1 MPITLIINVTAITL
15 TWKEVAMSRKDG
27 IILFSLG
34 VIIWAI
40 GTFVYRLAGSY
51 FFESS
56 TVGYWLNVIVTGALY
71 SAIGIGLMKWCRIE
85 SQYWLHGAM
94 CLALPGML
102 GEVLVLSTFSELMVN
117 MQPETAGRYGAFLFG
132 GYSSLIGFS
141 WLISMKVSSQRVIS
155 N

>member
-1 MPITLIINVTAITL
+1 
-15 TWKEVAMSRKDG
+15 MSRKDG

>member
-1 MPITLIINVTAITL
+1 
-15 TWKEVAMSRKDG
+15 MSRKDG

-34 VIIWAI
+34 LIIWAI
-40 GTFVYRLAGSY
+40 GTLVYRLAGSY

-71 SAIGIGLMKWCRIE
+71 SAIGMGLMKWRRIE

-117 MQPETAGRYGAFLFG
+117 MQPETAGKYGAFLFG
-132 GYSSLIGFS
+132 GYSCLIGFS
-141 WLISMKVSSQRVIS
+141 WLISIKTSLQHVV
-155 N
+155 NN

>member
-1 MPITLIINVTAITL
+1 
-15 TWKEVAMSRKDG
+15 MSRKDG

-34 VIIWAI
+34 LIIWAI
-40 GTFVYRLAGSY
+40 GTLVYRIVGSY

-56 TVGYWLNVIVTGALY
+56 TVGYWINVTVTGILY
-71 SAIGIGLMKWCRIE
+71 SAIGMGLLKWRRIE
-85 SQYWLHGAM
+85 SEYWLHGAM

-102 GEVLVLSTFSELMVN
+102 GEVAVLSTFSELMVN

-132 GYSSLIGFS
+132 GYSCLIGCAWFMS
-141 WLISMKVSSQRVIS
+141 RKASSQHVIS